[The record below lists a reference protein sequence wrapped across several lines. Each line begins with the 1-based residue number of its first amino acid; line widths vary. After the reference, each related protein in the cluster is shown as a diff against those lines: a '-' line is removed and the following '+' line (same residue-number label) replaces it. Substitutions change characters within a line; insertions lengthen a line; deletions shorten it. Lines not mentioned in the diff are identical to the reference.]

1 MDIERSII
9 EKSRTIFFTNEF
21 EKIKNH
27 YKQLKDLAI
36 QSNPS
41 DVNYIDYLEL
51 DFSRAIEKFIKQASM
66 IE

>member
-1 MDIERSII
+1 MENERSLV
-9 EKSRTIFFTNEF
+9 EKNREIFFTNEF
-21 EKIKNH
+21 EKIKTH

-41 DVNYIDYLEL
+41 DINYIDYLEL
-51 DFSRAIEKFIKQASM
+51 DFSRAIDLFIKQASI

>member
-1 MDIERSII
+1 MDIERSIV
-9 EKSRTIFFTNEF
+9 EKSRAIFFTNEF
-21 EKIKNH
+21 EKIKIH

>member
-1 MDIERSII
+1 MENERSIV
-9 EKSRTIFFTNEF
+9 EKSREIFFTNEF
-21 EKIKNH
+21 EKIKTH

-41 DVNYIDYLEL
+41 DINYIDYLEL
-51 DFSRAIEKFIKQASM
+51 DFSRAIELFIKQAST